1 MTKKWY
7 KKASVQTA
15 LIGGAFLVAVTL
27 IVQYSPKT
35 KLEKEIDVL
44 EGEIQKLETQIAPFR
59 ALAIERFGEN
69 EEEALAK
76 LAVQV
81 EELQTQI
88 SRAKGIV
95 RRFDVSVV
103 ATIKGDW
110 KSNEPP
116 DLSKLT
122 RTASRGSDISVE
134 IQAFS
139 EGDE

>member
-1 MTKKWY
+1 MTQKWY

-15 LIGGAFLVAVTL
+15 LISGAFLVAVTL

-88 SRAKGIV
+88 SRA
-95 RRFDVSVV
+95 
-103 ATIKGDW
+103 
-110 KSNEPP
+110 
-116 DLSKLT
+116 
-122 RTASRGSDISVE
+122 
-134 IQAFS
+134 
-139 EGDE
+139 